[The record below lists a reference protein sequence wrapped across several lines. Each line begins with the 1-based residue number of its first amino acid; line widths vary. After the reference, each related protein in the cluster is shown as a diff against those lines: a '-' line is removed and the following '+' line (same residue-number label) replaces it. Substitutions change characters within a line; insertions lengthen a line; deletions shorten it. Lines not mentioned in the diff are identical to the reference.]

1 MPRGII
7 APGADGRADGRSFR
21 YNVSVGIVT
30 VGVRFRLA
38 PRDPGPGSGRAPGVL
53 LRLAL
58 AAELAGADAVLVDGG
73 RAPGTPADPFVLL
86 GALAAVTSR
95 VVLGCVATSVGER
108 HPAILAKTVAA
119 LDVCSAG
126 RALACLAP
134 RAMPLETGLDELAEA
149 LDVVRTMLDRPAPS
163 YAGRHF
169 AIEGAWNEPRAA
181 RVTPTPVGV
190 LVPAAAATGD
200 VALVSP
206 GEFASLAARHAD
218 CCFVEVSNGDARTLR
233 DVSRAL
239 ATTDIPVIALIGA
252 TGDATPGDVASATRR
267 ALGAPCRGVVVD
279 WWQTPPAEAVA
290 GVVAAVGRAVAGRSG
305 TA

>member
-1 MPRGII
+1 M
-7 APGADGRADGRSFR
+7 
-21 YNVSVGIVT
+21 
-30 VGVRFRLA
+30 
-38 PRDPGPGSGRAPGVL
+38 
-53 LRLAL
+53 
-58 AAELAGADAVLVDGG
+58 
-73 RAPGTPADPFVLL
+73 
-86 GALAAVTSR
+86 TSR

-134 RAMPLETGLDELAEA
+134 RAVPLETGLDELAEA

-252 TGDATPGDVASATRR
+252 TGDATPGDVASASAARPRR
-267 ALGAPCRGVVVD
+267 AVPRRRCRLVADPPGGGGRGGRRGGRPCRRRPIRHCVRPERPCG
-279 WWQTPPAEAVA
+279 
-290 GVVAAVGRAVAGRSG
+290 VAAARCRRRGRATQPRRRQPLIVEAMSLAIARAPFPPIGMWMRSG
-305 TA
+305 PNQPGCLSASALKSAIRAFAYRGT